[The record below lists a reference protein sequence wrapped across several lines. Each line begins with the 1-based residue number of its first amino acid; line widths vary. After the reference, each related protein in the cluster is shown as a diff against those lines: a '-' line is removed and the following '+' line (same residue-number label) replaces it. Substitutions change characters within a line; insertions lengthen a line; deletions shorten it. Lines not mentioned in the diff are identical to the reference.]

1 MALISY
7 EDLKAKAIEMLKDND
22 ELFVDMVN
30 ELDSYNGF
38 ADGFR
43 AYPMYEIG
51 DLYCG
56 VKIGDFLDML
66 TSDFKHTDE
75 YFYRGIYGIESTDSI
90 ADLYHDNVD
99 ADELLE
105 QLIEY
110 YPHIS
115 FECYDGGS
123 ELEEMVTALDENAEF
138 YEEELGYYTAVDED
152 ED

>member
-7 EDLKAKAIEMLKDND
+7 GDLREKAIDMLKDSD
-22 ELFVDMVN
+22 DLFVVMVN

-43 AYPMYEIG
+43 AYPMYEID
-51 DLYCG
+51 DLFYG
-56 VKIGDFLDML
+56 VKIGDFLDKL
-66 TSDFKHTDE
+66 ASNFNHTDE
-75 YFYRGIYGIESTDSI
+75 YFYDTIYGLESTDSI
-90 ADLYHDNVD
+90 VDLYRDNVD
-99 ADELLE
+99 IDDLLDT
-105 QLIEY
+105 LIED

-152 ED
+152 